1 MAGLVDDRITGAH
14 AESVCAG
21 TIFAMTLDPSIRTRT
36 TVAGLTTSI
45 GLKTL
50 DLISQPHGREVVY
63 SEESKGLRL
72 DGVSPCE
79 KVSVSFT
86 LLMDFQTLLFPVII
100 PNLSQSGLRLSAIRI
115 ASFFLAT
122 KHRKDMRRL
131 WPLLTHGWGRRRLR
145 DSSLKSIQLES
156 TGFIRNRVPSPSE
169 SPSRLKSHWN
179 AVFVLR

>member
-1 MAGLVDDRITGAH
+1 
-14 AESVCAG
+14 
-21 TIFAMTLDPSIRTRT
+21 MTLDPSIRTRT

-50 DLISQPHGREVVY
+50 DLRSQPHGREVVY
-63 SEESKGLRL
+63 SEGSERLRL
-72 DGVSPCE
+72 DGILSACDMMVCDL
-79 KVSVSFT
+79 FT
-86 LLMDFQTLLFPVII
+86 LMDFQTLLFPVII

-115 ASFFLAT
+115 ARFFLAT
-122 KHRKDMRRL
+122 KHRKHMRRL